1 MENNKSPGIDG
12 LTSNFYK
19 HFWPILGLDITQV
32 FNYFFKHGLLTCI
45 QRREIITL
53 IFKKGDVPNF
63 KTGVPLLSLLPTS
76 KILTKALA
84 THLRNVLPTIINSDQ
99 TTCIPGRIIND
110 NQSLIRDVIAYANE
124 THTPLALISIDQ
136 IKAFNRRS
144 KNKQIY
150 IYIYIYIYISRTKSK
165 TPVGK

>member
-76 KILTKALA
+76 KILTKAQ
-84 THLRNVLPTIINSDQ
+84 P
-99 TTCIPGRIIND
+99 ND

-136 IKAFNRRS
+136 MKAFNRRS
-144 KNKQIY
+144 KNK
-150 IYIYIYIYISRTKSK
+150 YIYIYISRTKSK